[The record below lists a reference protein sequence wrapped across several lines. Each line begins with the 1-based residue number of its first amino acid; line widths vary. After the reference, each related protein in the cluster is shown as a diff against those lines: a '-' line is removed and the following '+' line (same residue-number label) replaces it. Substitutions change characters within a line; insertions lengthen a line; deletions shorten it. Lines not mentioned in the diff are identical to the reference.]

1 MSGFLEAWDKRLF
14 RHLMQRLLR
23 VPFMIINELGFRH
36 LDRTGGKLLFNLL
49 PQRYKRWCERA
60 IEDDRKWGY
69 RGFTS
74 LPKKSAS
81 RPSMDVFYGGHGVIL
96 RIHGIMPKYA

>member
-14 RHLMQRLLR
+14 GHLMQRLLR
-23 VPFMIINELGFRH
+23 ASFMIINELGFRH

-60 IEDDRKWGY
+60 IEDDRKWGGMDLPPC
-69 RGFTS
+69 RKKALHGPLWTCFMEVMELFCGF
-74 LPKKSAS
+74 
-81 RPSMDVFYGGHGVIL
+81 ME
-96 RIHGIMPKYA
+96 